1 MSCRSCRFFL
11 LAILCLA
18 PLALHAQREK
28 LSDDDLA
35 IVEQKWPNAIK
46 TSTGLRYVILQAGK
60 GDTPQPGD
68 IVKVIFK
75 GWFLNGKEFGEV
87 QDLKDP
93 FTVRIGRGLVIPAWD
108 EALTEMKT
116 GETRLLIVP
125 SDLGYGDR
133 GQLPTIPPSTTL
145 VYKVKLL
152 SFEREKPL
160 DDE

>member
-1 MSCRSCRFFL
+1 MPCRSCRFFL
-11 LAILCLA
+11 LAFLCLA

-46 TSTGLRYVILQAGK
+46 TSTGLRYVILRAGQ

-68 IVKVIFK
+68 MVTVLFK

-87 QDLKDP
+87 QDPKEP
-93 FTVRIGRGLVIPAWD
+93 FTVRIGREQVIAAWD

-116 GETRLLIVP
+116 GEKRLLIVP
-125 SDLGYGDR
+125 YELGYGDR
-133 GQLPTIPPSTTL
+133 GQLPAIPPRTTL
-145 VYKVKLL
+145 IYEVELL
-152 SFEREKPL
+152 SFVKEKPL
-160 DDE
+160 DE